1 MSLPLFRL
9 RSKCERISCPLERR
23 YLHLWRGQIVQN
35 SSNWLASIMLPVS
48 SSAELQPLYI
58 ASFDQQDIYLR
69 VLDNATLMLPNQL
82 WRPRQLLLDAKPAEA
97 AVLARGLQLSHWL
110 RNNRFCGR
118 CAAQL
123 YLNEAGMVL
132 QCQQCEYEQ
141 YPRLS
146 PCMIVLVR
154 RDHRLLLAHNTKFPA
169 GYYSAIAGFIEAGES
184 VEQAVHREVHEEV
197 GIQITDLQYHGSQS
211 WAFPH
216 SLMLGFSALY
226 QSGVIQVD
234 GKEITAANW
243 FSIDNLPILPPKFS
257 IARQLI
263 DQLVSDIET
272 NLR

>member
-1 MSLPLFRL
+1 MSAPLFLL
-9 RSKCERISCPLERR
+9 RSKRERISCPLERR

-35 SSNWLASIMLPVS
+35 SVNWLASVMLPVS
-48 SSAELQPLYI
+48 SSAEMQPLYI

-69 VLDNATLMLPNQL
+69 VLDSATSMLSKQL

-118 CAAQL
+118 CSAQT
-123 YLNEAGMVL
+123 YLNEADMVL
-132 QCQQCEYEQ
+132 QCQRCEYEQ

-154 RDHRLLLAHNTKFPA
+154 RDHRLLLAHNVKFPA
-169 GYYSAIAGFIEAGES
+169 GYYSAIAGFIETGET
-184 VEQAVHREVHEEV
+184 VEQAVHREVQEEV

-226 QSGVIQVD
+226 QSGAIQVD
-234 GKEITAANW
+234 GQEITAANW

-263 DQLVSDIET
+263 DRLVSEIKA